1 MQISRK
7 SEYAIHSLM
16 ILAFNLGEEM
26 SVDELAMM
34 QEISRTYLAKVMQ
47 KLAGAGLVQSN
58 KGFKGGYS
66 LTIPPDQITFA
77 QIVAIF
83 ETAEDFYDCLH
94 QERKC
99 QMEKNCLIH
108 KSFQK
113 AYKMM
118 MSELNKVYIS
128 DLLGGYEHG

>member
-1 MQISRK
+1 
-7 SEYAIHSLM
+7 
-16 ILAFNLGEEM
+16 M

-77 QIVAIF
+77 QIVQIF

-94 QERKC
+94 LERKC
-99 QMEKNCLIH
+99 QMKKNCLIH
-108 KSFQK
+108 KSFLK
-113 AYKMM
+113 AYRVMIN
-118 MSELNKVYIS
+118 ELNKVYIS
-128 DLLGGYEHG
+128 DLVAGYENS